1 MSRTRKNPSSSANSK
16 ATSPS
21 TENAQSG
28 QQAVDQQAPFG
39 HQKPVQAANNVNNR
53 MVVEPDAGDKNPDV
67 VEDAIKSNL
76 IKLTTNDNLN
86 NSINNGKSDLHG
98 YMESETIIQ
107 EENKNFSLLNGL
119 KEMKMSTNS
128 TFVFSQTSN
137 QETFTPE
144 F

>member
-1 MSRTRKNPSSSANSK
+1 
-16 ATSPS
+16 
-21 TENAQSG
+21 
-28 QQAVDQQAPFG
+28 
-39 HQKPVQAANNVNNR
+39 
-53 MVVEPDAGDKNPDV
+53 MVIEQDAGDSNPDFRP

-86 NSINNGKSDLHG
+86 NSINNGKNDLHN
-98 YMESETIIQ
+98 YMESETII
-107 EENKNFSLLNGL
+107 EENKNFTLLNGL

>member
-1 MSRTRKNPSSSANSK
+1 MSRTRKN
-16 ATSPS
+16 
-21 TENAQSG
+21 AQSG
-28 QQAVDQQAPFG
+28 QQQAPDPI
-39 HQKPVQAANNVNNR
+39 KPASNANSR
-53 MVVEPDAGDKNPDV
+53 TAMEQDAGDTKQNPDV

-86 NSINNGKSDLHG
+86 NSINNGKSDLHNF
-98 YMESETIIQ
+98 MESETII

-128 TFVFSQTSN
+128 TFVFSQTSS